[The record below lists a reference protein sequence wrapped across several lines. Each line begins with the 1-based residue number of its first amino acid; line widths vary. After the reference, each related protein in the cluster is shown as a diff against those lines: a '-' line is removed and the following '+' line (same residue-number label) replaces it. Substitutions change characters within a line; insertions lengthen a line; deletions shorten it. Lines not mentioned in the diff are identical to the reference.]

1 MSTGCGGGE
10 KAGSQKN
17 LGGGWV
23 CISMP
28 GEEEKGELCTAAS
41 PEVTRAKDPQQL
53 GTELM
58 WQMGDRMDNSSRE
71 GFSLLVVSRH

>member
-1 MSTGCGGGE
+1 M
-10 KAGSQKN
+10 
-17 LGGGWV
+17 
-23 CISMP
+23 SMP

-71 GFSLLVVSRH
+71 GFSLLVISQH